1 MLTYWYFLG
10 TEKVVEKV
18 TKKME
23 EKVTKK
29 MEEKVEV
36 EDISNLF

>member
-1 MLTYWYFLG
+1 MLTHWYFLR
-10 TEKVVEKV
+10 TEKVV
-18 TKKME
+18 